1 VTSNRSVLIKAGSP
15 SLKFQIA
22 RFLEKQGTRPP
33 SSDTI
38 WYARLRRT
46 DDADLWELST
56 SDREAFG
63 EIFRRHARAV
73 FAICYWRTGDAA
85 MAEDVTSVVFLE
97 AWRRRDL
104 VVLEQRS
111 ALPWLLGVANH
122 TSRNATRSLRR
133 YTQALKRLDGHR
145 QLPTDDVVID
155 RIEAETSLKMFNG
168 VVRDLSEQ
176 EREIVLL
183 VFWSGLSYEATS
195 VALGVPVG
203 TVRSRVSRTR
213 RKLQL
218 RLGDNR
224 VTKEA
229 S

>member
-1 VTSNRSVLIKAGSP
+1 VRNY
-15 SLKFQIA
+15 
-22 RFLEKQGTRPP
+22 
-33 SSDTI
+33 SD
-38 WYARLRRT
+38 L
-46 DDADLWELST
+46 DDADLWELSVK
-56 SDREAFG
+56 DPEAFG

-73 FAICYWRTGDAA
+73 FAMCYWRTGNAA
-85 MAEDVTSVVFLE
+85 VAEDVTSVVFLE
-97 AWRRRDL
+97 AWKRRDA
-104 VVLEQRS
+104 VVLEHRS

-133 YTQALKRLDGHR
+133 YSQALKRLDGHR
-145 QLPTDDVVID
+145 TLLDDDAVID
-155 RIEAETSLKMFNG
+155 RLDAEISLNT
-168 VVRDLSEQ
+168 VNEVARELNEQ
-176 EREIVLL
+176 EREIVLM
-183 VFWSGLSYEATS
+183 VFWSGLSYESAA

-218 RLGDNR
+218 RLGDHR

>member
-1 VTSNRSVLIKAGSP
+1 MRNYDQL
-15 SLKFQIA
+15 
-22 RFLEKQGTRPP
+22 
-33 SSDTI
+33 
-38 WYARLRRT
+38 

-56 SDREAFG
+56 TDREAFG
-63 EIFRRHARAV
+63 EIFRRHARSV

-97 AWRRRDL
+97 AWRRREL

-133 YTQALKRLDGHR
+133 YGQALRRLDGR
-145 QLPTDDVVID
+145 RVVMSDDDVID
-155 RIEAETSLKMFNG
+155 RIDAETSLSLVNR
-168 VVRDLSEQ
+168 VARDLSDQ

-183 VFWSGLSYEATS
+183 VFWSGLSYEAAS

-203 TVRSRVSRTR
+203 TIRSRVSRTR

-224 VTKEA
+224 VIKEA
-229 S
+229 T

>member
-1 VTSNRSVLIKAGSP
+1 MRNYDEL
-15 SLKFQIA
+15 
-22 RFLEKQGTRPP
+22 
-33 SSDTI
+33 
-38 WYARLRRT
+38 

-145 QLPTDDVVID
+145 PLPTDDAVID
-155 RIEAETSLKMFNG
+155 RIEAETSLKMVNG

-183 VFWSGLSYEATS
+183 VFWSGLTYEATS

>member
-1 VTSNRSVLIKAGSP
+1 M
-15 SLKFQIA
+15 
-22 RFLEKQGTRPP
+22 
-33 SSDTI
+33 
-38 WYARLRRT
+38 RT
-46 DDADLWELST
+46 YEDLDDAELWELST
-56 SDREAFG
+56 KDPEAFG
-63 EIFRRHARAV
+63 EIFRRHARSV

-97 AWRRRDL
+97 AWRRREL

-133 YTQALKRLDGHR
+133 YGQALRRLDGHR
-145 QLPTDDVVID
+145 NLPSDDDVID
-155 RIEAETSLKMFNG
+155 RIDAETSLNLVNEVARG
-168 VVRDLSEQ
+168 LSDQ

-183 VFWSGLSYEATS
+183 VFWSGLSYEATA

-229 S
+229 T

>member
-1 VTSNRSVLIKAGSP
+1 VRNY
-15 SLKFQIA
+15 
-22 RFLEKQGTRPP
+22 
-33 SSDTI
+33 SD
-38 WYARLRRT
+38 L
-46 DDADLWELST
+46 DDADLWELSVK
-56 SDREAFG
+56 DPEAFG

-85 MAEDVTSVVFLE
+85 VAEDVTSVVFLE
-97 AWRRRDL
+97 AWKRRDA
-104 VVLEQRS
+104 VVLEHRS

-133 YTQALKRLDGHR
+133 YSQALKRLDGHR
-145 QLPTDDVVID
+145 TLLDDDAVID
-155 RIEAETSLKMFNG
+155 RLDAEISLNT
-168 VVRDLSEQ
+168 VNEVARELNEQ
-176 EREIVLL
+176 EREIVLM
-183 VFWSGLSYEATS
+183 VFWSGLSYESAA

-218 RLGDNR
+218 RLGDHR

>member
-1 VTSNRSVLIKAGSP
+1 MEP
-15 SLKFQIA
+15 
-22 RFLEKQGTRPP
+22 
-33 SSDTI
+33 D
-38 WYARLRRT
+38 RRHRT
-46 DDADLWELST
+46 LLVVRTYEDLDDAELWNLSAQ
-56 SDREAFG
+56 DPEAFG
-63 EIFRRHARAV
+63 EIFRRHARSV
-73 FAICYWRTGDAA
+73 FAICYWRTGDAS

-133 YTQALKRLDGHR
+133 YNQALRRLDGHR
-145 QLPTDDVVID
+145 DLPSDDAVID
-155 RIEAETSLKMFNG
+155 RLDAEISLGLVNEFS
-168 VVRDLSEQ
+168 RDLSEQ

-183 VFWSGLSYEATS
+183 VFWSGLSYEATA

-218 RLGDNR
+218 RLGHDDR

-229 S
+229 P

>member
-1 VTSNRSVLIKAGSP
+1 LIVRNYDE
-15 SLKFQIA
+15 L
-22 RFLEKQGTRPP
+22 
-33 SSDTI
+33 
-38 WYARLRRT
+38 
-46 DDADLWELST
+46 DDADLWELSS
-56 SDREAFG
+56 SDPEAFG
-63 EIFRRHARAV
+63 EIFRRHARSV
-73 FAICYWRTGDAA
+73 YAICYWRTGDAA

-97 AWRRRDL
+97 AWRRREL

-133 YTQALKRLDGHR
+133 YTQALKRLDGR
-145 QLPTDDVVID
+145 RLPASDDSIID
-155 RIEAETSLKMFNG
+155 RIEAETSLNLVG
-168 VVRDLSEQ
+168 DVVRELTEP

-183 VFWSGLSYEATS
+183 VFWSGLSYEAAS

-203 TVRSRVSRTR
+203 TIRSRVSRTR

-218 RLGDNR
+218 RLGDDR
-224 VTKEA
+224 VTKGT

>member
-1 VTSNRSVLIKAGSP
+1 M
-15 SLKFQIA
+15 
-22 RFLEKQGTRPP
+22 E
-33 SSDTI
+33 
-38 WYARLRRT
+38 LRRRGRT
-46 DDADLWELST
+46 LFDVRTYDELDDADLWELSKN
-56 SDREAFG
+56 DPEAFG
-63 EIFRRHARAV
+63 EVFRRHARSV

-85 MAEDVTSVVFLE
+85 TAEDVTSVVFLE
-97 AWRRRDL
+97 AWKRRDL

-122 TSRNATRSLRR
+122 ASHNATRSLRR
-133 YTQALKRLDGHR
+133 YSHALKRLDGHR
-145 QLPTDDVVID
+145 NTPSDDAVID
-155 RIEAETSLKMFNG
+155 RIDAETSLNL
-168 VVRDLSEQ
+168 VNEVIRDLTEQ

-183 VFWSGLSYEATS
+183 VFWSGLTYEATA

-218 RLGDNR
+218 RLGGDR
-224 VTKEA
+224 VGKEA

>member
-1 VTSNRSVLIKAGSP
+1 MRNYDEL
-15 SLKFQIA
+15 
-22 RFLEKQGTRPP
+22 
-33 SSDTI
+33 
-38 WYARLRRT
+38 

-73 FAICYWRTGDAA
+73 FAICYWRMGDAA

-145 QLPTDDVVID
+145 PLPTDDAVID
-155 RIEAETSLKMFNG
+155 RIEAETSLKMVNG

-183 VFWSGLSYEATS
+183 VFWSGLTYEATS

>member
-1 VTSNRSVLIKAGSP
+1 M
-15 SLKFQIA
+15 
-22 RFLEKQGTRPP
+22 RPY
-33 SSDTI
+33 DE
-38 WYARLRRT
+38 L
-46 DDADLWELST
+46 DDADLWELS
-56 SDREAFG
+56 SRDREAFG

-73 FAICYWRTGDAA
+73 FAVCYWRTGDAA

-111 ALPWLLGVANH
+111 VLPWLLGVANH

-145 QLPTDDVVID
+145 EVPSDDGVID
-155 RIEAETSLKMFNG
+155 RIDAETSLRLVNDMA
-168 VVRDLSEQ
+168 RDLSEQ

-218 RLGDNR
+218 RLGDSR
-224 VTKEA
+224 VTKET

>member
-1 VTSNRSVLIKAGSP
+1 MRNYDEL
-15 SLKFQIA
+15 
-22 RFLEKQGTRPP
+22 
-33 SSDTI
+33 
-38 WYARLRRT
+38 

-145 QLPTDDVVID
+145 PLPTDDAVID
-155 RIEAETSLKMFNG
+155 RIEAETSLKMVNG